1 VAGVYSTVIVT
12 LGFFTV
18 VVFAAGL
25 FLLASMT
32 STGNRA
38 RVVSTFRGWENHPII
53 WGFSLALVASGSSL
67 YLSETVGLV
76 PCQLC
81 WYQRI
86 AMYPLVLLLGSAA
99 IRRDIGVWRYGLP
112 LSVIGLAISI
122 YHITIQW
129 KPALDIGTCA
139 TGAPCTGRYLSVFGF
154 ISIPTMAGSVFLAL
168 TALMLLLRQF
178 DSASDIDAPAQTGLI
193 TDP

>member
-1 VAGVYSTVIVT
+1 MAGVYSTVITT
-12 LGFFTV
+12 LGFFAV
-18 VVFAAGL
+18 VVFAAGTV
-25 FLLASMT
+25 LLASMT
-32 STGNRA
+32 ASGNRA
-38 RVVSTFRGWENHPII
+38 RVVATFRGWENHPVI

-76 PCQLC
+76 PCSLC

-86 AMYPLVLLLGSAA
+86 AMYPLVVLLGSAA
-99 IRRDIGVWRYGLP
+99 VRRDIGVWRYGLP

-122 YHITIQW
+122 YHVTIQW
-129 KPALDIGTCA
+129 KPTLDIGTCA

-168 TALMLLLRQF
+168 AALMLLLRQL
-178 DSASDIDAPAQTGLI
+178 DATRNADAAT
-193 TDP
+193 

>member
-1 VAGVYSTVIVT
+1 MAGVYSTVITT
-12 LGFFTV
+12 LGFFAV
-18 VVFAAGL
+18 VVFAAGTV
-25 FLLASMT
+25 LLASMT
-32 STGNRA
+32 SSGNRA
-38 RVVSTFRGWENHPII
+38 RVVSTFRGWENHPVI
-53 WGFSLALVASGSSL
+53 WGFSLALAASGSSL

-76 PCQLC
+76 PCSLC

-86 AMYPLVLLLGSAA
+86 AMYPLVVLLGSAA

-122 YHITIQW
+122 YHVTIQW

-154 ISIPTMAGSVFLAL
+154 ISIPTMAGSVFFALA
-168 TALMLLLRQF
+168 ALMLLLRQL
-178 DSASDIDAPAQTGLI
+178 DGTTDVDAPA
-193 TDP
+193 

>member
-1 VAGVYSTVIVT
+1 MYSTVITT
-12 LGFFTV
+12 LGFFAV

-25 FLLASMT
+25 CLLASIT
-32 STGNRA
+32 SAGNRA
-38 RVVSTFRGWENHPII
+38 RVVSTFRGGENHPIT
-53 WGFSLALVASGSSL
+53 WGFALAFVASGSSL

-76 PCQLC
+76 PCSLC

-86 AMYPLVLLLGSAA
+86 AMYPLVILLGSAA
-99 IRRDIGVWRYGLP
+99 LRRDIGVWRYGLP

-122 YHITIQW
+122 YHVTIQW
-129 KPALDIGTCA
+129 RPTLDLGTCA

-168 TALMLLLRQF
+168 TALMLLLRQL
-178 DSASDIDAPAQTGLI
+178 DGAWDVDADT
-193 TDP
+193 

>member
-1 VAGVYSTVIVT
+1 
-12 LGFFTV
+12 
-18 VVFAAGL
+18 
-25 FLLASMT
+25 
-32 STGNRA
+32 
-38 RVVSTFRGWENHPII
+38 
-53 WGFSLALVASGSSL
+53 
-67 YLSETVGLV
+67 
-76 PCQLC
+76 
-81 WYQRI
+81 
-86 AMYPLVLLLGSAA
+86 MYPLVLLLGSAA

-112 LSVIGLAISI
+112 LSVIGLTISI